1 MNISGVGNS
10 SAQVQAPAVSTDKRV
25 QLQALLLKKTLEM
38 QQAETVAV
46 MQQAE
51 GKGQHIDLRV

>member
-1 MNISGVGNS
+1 MNISGIVGPQ
-10 SAQVQAPAVSTDKRV
+10 AQVQAPASVDKRA
-25 QLQALLLKKTLEM
+25 QLQAMLLRKSLEM